1 MSQNPEGDCRKERRR
16 RRRRGKSLSAVQQ
29 SVPVAG
35 GDLAN
40 LNVPLPAV
48 KRALLPLMKAMIHF
62 SYTTKSAVHLA
73 AEDTSTHTLGTSRD
87 PCAS

>member
-1 MSQNPEGDCRKERRR
+1 MDNSFYLVKRMSRNPEGDCRKERR

-40 LNVPLPAV
+40 LNGPLPGV
-48 KRALLPLMKAMIHF
+48 K
-62 SYTTKSAVHLA
+62 
-73 AEDTSTHTLGTSRD
+73 
-87 PCAS
+87 